1 MSSLPLGDLEMSAP
15 PRVRSAGP
23 LRGGMLVSIVVHLS
37 LVAALVLWGG
47 STELQRPPIY
57 RVELVGAPPGPR
69 QAGVVKAAPEKP
81 VATKADIAGAERP
94 APTTKAMPSTKTP
107 APAPKATPS
116 TERSRDAG
124 SRTAPVATTKSTP
137 APQAGA
143 GAEGGKGA
151 DVANVSTRGIEFPYP
166 GYLNNITRKIA
177 LNWKPARTSA
187 ALVAEVKFMIRR
199 DGSVA
204 GIEVVRSSGDRLYDA
219 DGSGAIEAVGFT
231 RGFGPLP
238 PGYPDDVLVVYFTF
252 DYALRP

>member
-1 MSSLPLGDLEMSAP
+1 MSSVPLNDLGMPAP
-15 PRVRSAGP
+15 PRARSAGP
-23 LRGGMLVSIVVHLS
+23 LRGGMVLSVVVHLS
-37 LVAALVLWGG
+37 LVAAIVFWGG

-69 QAGVVKAAPEKP
+69 QAGVVKAAAEKP
-81 VATKADIAGAERP
+81 VASKADIAGAERP
-94 APTTKAMPSTKTP
+94 APTEKAMPTKKAP
-107 APAPKATPS
+107 VPAPKATPS
-116 TERSRDAG
+116 TERTRDAG
-124 SRTAPVATTKSTP
+124 AKTAPVATKATA

-143 GAEGGKGA
+143 GAQGGKGA

-219 DGSGAIEAVGFT
+219 DGTGAIEAVGFT

-238 PGYPDDVLVVYFTF
+238 TGYPDDVLVVYFTF

>member
-1 MSSLPLGDLEMSAP
+1 MSSLPLHDLGTPS

-23 LRGGMLVSIVVHLS
+23 LRGGMVASIVVHLS
-37 LVAALVLWGG
+37 LVAALVVWGG
-47 STELQRPPIY
+47 STELHRPPIY

-69 QAGVVKAAPEKP
+69 QAGVVKAAAEKP
-81 VATKADIAGAERP
+81 IASKADIAGAERP
-94 APTTKAMPSTKTP
+94 APTEKAMPTKKAP
-107 APAPKATPS
+107 VPAPKATPS
-116 TERSRDAG
+116 TERTRDVGAK
-124 SRTAPVATTKSTP
+124 TAAPAATRATA

-143 GAEGGKGA
+143 GAQGGKGA

-177 LNWKPARTSA
+177 LNWKPGRTSA
-187 ALVAEVKFMIRR
+187 ALVAEVKFVIRR

-219 DGSGAIEAVGFT
+219 DGTGSIEAVGVT

-238 PGYPDDVLVVYFTF
+238 AGYPDDVLVVYFTF